1 MAALET
7 KLSLALAGY
16 SCDKVG
22 VFSFIVGLDE
32 SVVRNILSVPL
43 VENELGL
50 DTLDKT
56 MLNQAVDVLANDVNS
71 IQTPN
76 PEVVGNALKR
86 AAMAAGLTK
95 LNREKFNNLVQYII
109 QNWEEFRMIH
119 NVPKDHN
126 PEGDQDEL
134 ANRLAAVPKLSR
146 PPAQ

>member
-7 KLSLALAGY
+7 KLGLALSGY

-22 VFSFIVGLDE
+22 VFSFIIGLDE
-32 SVVRNILSVPL
+32 SVVRNILDVPL
-43 VENELGL
+43 VENAGL

-56 MLNQAVDVLANDVNS
+56 MLNQAVDVLANDVNNV
-71 IQTPN
+71 QTPN
-76 PEVVGNALKR
+76 PEVVGDALKR
-86 AAMAAGLTK
+86 AAKAAGLTK

-146 PPAQ
+146 PPVQ